1 VEEILYQF
9 NPWWETPFEPD
20 AIRARPR
27 YEARVRNEMSEKRAV
42 LLTGLRRVGK
52 TSLMKRLVAQLIQ
65 EGTSAQDVLY
75 VSLDDYLLRDN
86 SILDIVSAFRK
97 IHKHSV
103 DRTVYLFLDE
113 IAFKA
118 DFQQQLKNLVDN
130 RNTVI
135 VASSSSATILA
146 DQRGLMTGRTA
157 TVEVQPLSLDEYLR
171 FRDLSVKRRD
181 RQLLES
187 YFRDYMRDGGMPENV
202 LQPSREYLMSLVD
215 DIIQKDI
222 TAFHGIR
229 DARVAQDFFT
239 LLMERSGKQVSINK
253 VARILDIAPD
263 TARRYLGYFRDA
275 YLVHLVPRWG
285 KTNERL
291 LSPKKL
297 YACDLGIQHLFIGDR
312 DLGSYFENYVYH
324 LLRPRGDLHYVY
336 EDGVEIDFRTHDG
349 LLIECKFNGDLSK
362 GQREYLKRQPDD
374 KTIVVDSVAALEKLP
389 TD

>member
-1 VEEILYQF
+1 
-9 NPWWETPFEPD
+9 
-20 AIRARPR
+20 
-27 YEARVRNEMSEKRAV
+27 MSEKRAV

-52 TSLMKRLVAQLIQ
+52 TSLMKRLLAQLIQ

-130 RNTVI
+130 RNAVI

-146 DQRGLMTGRTA
+146 DQRGLMTGRAA
-157 TVEVQPLSLDEYLR
+157 TVEVQPLSLEEYLR
-171 FRDLSVKRRD
+171 FRGMTVKRRD

-229 DARVAQDFFT
+229 DPRVAQDFFT

-285 KTNERL
+285 KTNERV

-324 LLRPRGDLHYVY
+324 LLRPRGALHYVY

-362 GQREYLKRQPDD
+362 GQREYLKGQPED
-374 KTIVVDSVAALEKLP
+374 KTIVVDSVAALEQLP